1 MANNHGFFLERR
13 VLMDKIKDQILKY
26 LEAKYGVK
34 ASSYDVEMDHIR
46 IMINQRQDD
55 DVPKDLMKV
64 NDLASIVSLFEQCG
78 KENMIS
84 YSHSNN
90 EQAKQIVESY
100 YKLLNDLNMEDD
112 TTTTSEVAEEK
123 KAMIELHNKR
133 YGTSYKYFC
142 EVAGSLKRI
151 VDERKF
157 PDIYKG
163 DTDIAGDL
171 LRLVDDIELIES
183 LGKSGIIT
191 HIRHT
196 SSPIHEQTVT
206 LMNEWVE
213 LRKKYLDME
222 VKGND

>member
-1 MANNHGFFLERR
+1 
-13 VLMDKIKDQILKY
+13 MDKIKDQILKY

-34 ASSYDVEMDHIR
+34 ASSYDTEMDHIR
-46 IMINQRQDD
+46 IMINQRKDND
-55 DVPKDLMKV
+55 IPKDLMQV

-90 EQAKQIVESY
+90 EQAKQIMESY
-100 YKLLNDLNMEDD
+100 YKLLNALNMEDD
-112 TTTTSEVAEEK
+112 TTTSEVEKEK

-133 YGTSYKYFC
+133 YGTSYVYFC

>member
-1 MANNHGFFLERR
+1 
-13 VLMDKIKDQILKY
+13 MDKIKDQILKY

-112 TTTTSEVAEEK
+112 DTTTTSEVAEEK

-133 YGTSYKYFC
+133 YGTSYVYFC

-151 VDERKF
+151 VDEKRF

-163 DTDIAGDL
+163 DTGIAGDL

>member
-1 MANNHGFFLERR
+1 
-13 VLMDKIKDQILKY
+13 MDKIKDQILKY

-34 ASSYDVEMDHIR
+34 ASSYDTEMDHIR
-46 IMINQRQDD
+46 IMINQRKDND
-55 DVPKDLMKV
+55 IPKDLMQV

-90 EQAKQIVESY
+90 EQAKQIMESY
-100 YKLLNDLNMEDD
+100 YKLLNALNMEDD
-112 TTTTSEVAEEK
+112 TTTSEVEKEK

-133 YGTSYKYFC
+133 YGTSYVYFC

-157 PDIYKG
+157 PELYKG
-163 DTDIAGDL
+163 DTDLAGDL

>member
-1 MANNHGFFLERR
+1 MN
-13 VLMDKIKDQILKY
+13 KIKDQILKY

-34 ASSYDVEMDHIR
+34 ASSYDTEMDHIR
-46 IMINQRQDD
+46 IMINQRQDND
-55 DVPKDLMKV
+55 IPKDLMQI
-64 NDLASIVSLFEQCG
+64 NDLASIVSLFEQCGKEKFEQCG

-100 YKLLNDLNMEDD
+100 YKLLNALNMEDD
-112 TTTTSEVAEEK
+112 TATSEVEKEK

-133 YGTSYKYFC
+133 YGTSYIYFC

-191 HIRHT
+191 HIRHI

-206 LMNEWVE
+206 LMNEWVK

>member
-1 MANNHGFFLERR
+1 
-13 VLMDKIKDQILKY
+13 MDNIKDQILKY
-26 LEAKYGVK
+26 LEAKYGTK
-34 ASSYDVEMDHIR
+34 ASSYETEMRHIE

-55 DVPKDLMKV
+55 DIPKDLMQI
-64 NDLASIVSLFEQCG
+64 NDLAKIVSLFEQCG

-84 YSHSNN
+84 YSRSDN

-100 YKLLNDLNMEDD
+100 HKLLNSLNMEDD

-133 YGTSYKYFC
+133 FGTSYIYFC

-151 VDERKF
+151 VDNRKF
-157 PDIYKG
+157 PELYKD
-163 DTDIAGDL
+163 DTDLAGDL
-171 LRLVDDIELIES
+171 LRMVDDIELIES
-183 LGKSGIIT
+183 LGKSGVIS

-196 SSPIHEQTVT
+196 SSPIHKQTVT

-213 LRKKYLDME
+213 LRKKYLEME

>member
-1 MANNHGFFLERR
+1 
-13 VLMDKIKDQILKY
+13 MDNIKDQMLKY
-26 LEAKYGVK
+26 LEAKYGTK
-34 ASSYDVEMDHIR
+34 ASSYETEMRHIE

-55 DVPKDLMKV
+55 DIPKDLMQI
-64 NDLASIVSLFEQCG
+64 NDLAKIVSLFEQCG

-84 YSHSNN
+84 YSRSDN

-100 YKLLNDLNMEDD
+100 YKLLNALNMEDD
-112 TTTTSEVAEEK
+112 TTTSEVAEEK

-133 YGTSYKYFC
+133 FGTSYIYFC

-151 VDERKF
+151 VDNRKF
-157 PDIYKG
+157 PELYKD
-163 DTDIAGDL
+163 DTDLAGDL
-171 LRLVDDIELIES
+171 LRMVDDIELIES

-196 SSPIHEQTVT
+196 SSPIHKQTVT

-213 LRKKYLDME
+213 LRKKYLEME